1 MTFRCTMRFLNIVC
15 IDKETIN
22 YNYHSLMDRIGRAKE
37 KEKNEITDY
46 LKDMTKDARN
56 VESVLKQHKLGKWS
70 LGEQKGYREYQGDM
84 YDKERD
90 MMDQQLQREISDGRV
105 DVVSMLHHDIY
116 DSDKMSEI
124 MEDREIN
131 DISHIGED
139 NDNAGEE
146 LDIDEE
152 F

>member
-1 MTFRCTMRFLNIVC
+1 
-15 IDKETIN
+15 
-22 YNYHSLMDRIGRAKE
+22 
-37 KEKNEITDY
+37 
-46 LKDMTKDARN
+46 
-56 VESVLKQHKLGKWS
+56 
-70 LGEQKGYREYQGDM
+70 M

-105 DVVSMLHHDIY
+105 DVVSMLHNDIY
-116 DSDKMSEI
+116 DTDKMSEI